1 MIITLEKI
9 HLPLKVNW
17 KLSRNET
24 TFKENFIVTLES
36 GGKKNQ
42 SEIAPNIRYGETH
55 ESILEQFEDWKSRT
69 DYSLESLGSSLHH
82 SLRFGLESVLL
93 AEKAQR
99 TGRSLS
105 DYLELKPWVRKE
117 TSFSMP
123 IIPIA
128 EIEEYIGKVSRFQH
142 LKIKVNQET
151 ATEML
156 LEVAKHTNAKLRVD
170 GNEAW
175 KDFDEFMRFQEKVSH
190 LNISMMEQPFPS
202 SCVDEYKKLKP
213 ISKFE
218 LLADESIEDVGDF
231 HELSQQF
238 HSINIKLMKTGSLI
252 RAKEFIDLAQAHNM
266 KTMLGCMIETSIG
279 ISYGML
285 FSGMVDYLD
294 LDGYLLIKDE
304 PFRLVKEEEGFLS
317 LNS

>member
-1 MIITLEKI
+1 MNITLDKI
-9 HLPLKVNW
+9 HLDLKVNW
-17 KLSRNET
+17 KLSRNQT
-24 TFKENFIVTLES
+24 TFKENFIVTLEAN
-36 GGKKNQ
+36 GKKFQ

-55 ESILEQFEDWKSRT
+55 ESILKQFEEWKKTT
-69 DYSLESLGSSLHH
+69 DYTLESLNENLHH

-93 AEKAQR
+93 SHKAH
-99 TGRSLS
+99 LS
-105 DYLELKPWVRKE
+105 GQTLSQFLGLSPWVKKE

-123 IIPIA
+123 IIPTG
-128 EIEEYIGKVSRFQH
+128 EIQEYIEKIRRFRH
-142 LKIKVNQET
+142 LKIKVNADT
-151 ATEML
+151 ATDML
-156 LEVAKHTNAKLRVD
+156 LEVAKFTDAKLRVD

-175 KDFDEFMRFQEKVSH
+175 TNFDDFMRFQEKVGH
-190 LNISMMEQPFPS
+190 LNIEMMEQPFPS

-213 ISKFE
+213 ISRFE

-231 HELSQQF
+231 NELSRQF

-252 RAKEFIDLAQAHNM
+252 RAKEFIDQARAHHM

-304 PFRLVKEEEGFLS
+304 PFRLMKEEEGFLS
-317 LNS
+317 FSS

>member
-1 MIITLEKI
+1 MNITLEKI

-36 GGKKNQ
+36 EGRKFR

-55 ESILEQFEDWKSRT
+55 ESIVKQFESWKSST
-69 DYSLESLGSSLHH
+69 DYSLESLGSGLHH

-93 AEKAQR
+93 AEKAHK
-99 TGRSLS
+99 TDKSLA
-105 DYLELKPWVRKE
+105 DYLGLKPWVKKE

-123 IIPIA
+123 IIPVG
-128 EIEEYIGKVSRFQH
+128 EIKEYIEKVNRFQH

-156 LEVAKHTNAKLRVD
+156 LEVAKHSNARLRVD

-202 SCVDEYKKLKP
+202 SCVDEYKRLKP
-213 ISKFE
+213 LSKFE

-231 HELSQQF
+231 NELSQQF

-252 RAKEFIDLAQAHNM
+252 RAKDFIDQA
-266 KTMLGCMIETSIG
+266 KT
-279 ISYGML
+279 
-285 FSGMVDYLD
+285 
-294 LDGYLLIKDE
+294 
-304 PFRLVKEEEGFLS
+304 
-317 LNS
+317 

>member
-1 MIITLEKI
+1 MNITLEKI

-24 TFKENFIVTLES
+24 TFKENFIVTLEE
-36 GGKKNQ
+36 GGEFFK

-55 ESILEQFEDWKSRT
+55 ESIISQFDHWKKTT
-69 DYSLESLGSSLHH
+69 DYSLESLGDQLHH
-82 SLRFGLESVLL
+82 SLRFGIESVILS
-93 AEKAQR
+93 AQAAKAGK
-99 TGRSLS
+99 TLS
-105 DYLELKPWVRKE
+105 EYLGLPSWIKKE

-123 IIPIA
+123 IIA
-128 EIEEYIGKVSRFQH
+128 VNEIQEYLEKIRRFRH
-142 LKIKVNQET
+142 LKIKVNAET
-151 ATEML
+151 GTEML
-156 LEVAKHTNAKLRVD
+156 LEVAKYTDAKLRVD

-175 KDFDEFMRFQEKVSH
+175 KDFDEFMRFQENVSH
-190 LNISMMEQPFPS
+190 LNIEMMEQPFPS

-213 ISKFE
+213 LSRFE

-231 HELSQQF
+231 TELSNQF

-252 RAKEFIDLAQAHNM
+252 RAKELIEQARAHQM

-279 ISYGML
+279 IRYGML

-294 LDGYLLIKDE
+294 LDGYLLVQDE
-304 PFRLVKEEEGFLS
+304 PFHLVKEAEGFLS
-317 LNS
+317 ID

>member
-1 MIITLEKI
+1 MNISLEKI

-24 TFKENFIVTLES
+24 TFKENFIVHLQTDL
-36 GGKKNQ
+36 GDFR
-42 SEIAPNIRYGETH
+42 SEIAPNIRYGETL
-55 ESILEQFEDWKSRT
+55 ESITKQFSDWKEHT
-69 DYSLESLGSSLHH
+69 NCSLMSLGNDLHH

-93 AEKAQR
+93 SYEAQKK
-99 TGRSLS
+99 GVNLA
-105 DYLELKPWVRKE
+105 DYLGLSPWVKKE

-123 IIPIA
+123 IIPVG
-128 EIEEYIGKVSRFQH
+128 EIKEYLEKITRFHH
-142 LKIKVNQET
+142 LKIKVNAET
-151 ATEML
+151 GTEML
-156 LEVAKHTNAKLRVD
+156 LEIAKYTQAKLRVD

-175 KDFDEFMRFQEKVSH
+175 SDYDEFMRFQDRVSH
-190 LNISMMEQPFPS
+190 LNIELMEQPFPS
-202 SCVDEYKKLKP
+202 RCVDEYKALKP
-213 ISKFE
+213 LSRFE

-231 HELSQQF
+231 EELSKQF
-238 HSINIKLMKTGSLI
+238 HAINIKLMKTGSLI
-252 RAKEFIDLAQAHNM
+252 RAKELIARANEYSM

-304 PFRLVKEEEGFLS
+304 PFRLIKEEEGILS
-317 LNS
+317 F